1 MIGMCKFNDVKNFG
15 GVVYAT
21 VDLMALPKMG
31 NGRKNSRIHTYTTVK
46 QGTHYALPTE
56 IAIKDGDDVKVVRTT
71 FHVKDMWK
79 KDGNSKYGY
88 VLHND
93 VIGNIVGDFDDLLD
107 SKKMSRRVK
116 EETIKYYNNMSGLI
130 NEKNLALKDML
141 RAQNEKNEANT
152 KRLAEEI
159 AHEQTRGDLQHEKNS
174 HNETKR
180 ELVAI
185 KEKLALAE
193 VKMDGYKQA
202 NERMNEKLQ
211 NVFSVDDI
219 AYLRFYLSNNNI
231 SDENLT
237 KVMNAFVSRKFN

>member
-93 VIGNIVGDFDDLLD
+93 IIGNIVGDFDDLLD

-116 EETIKYYNNMSGLI
+116 EETIKYYNNMGGLI

-141 RAQNEKNEANT
+141 QAQNEKNEANT

-159 AHEQTRGDLQHEKNS
+159 AHEQTKGDLQEEKRQ
-174 HNETKR
+174 HNETKN
-180 ELVAI
+180 E
-185 KEKLALAE
+185 LALAKE
-193 VKMDGYKQA
+193 ELTLVKVERDGFKQA
-202 NERMNEKLQ
+202 SEKMTEKLQ

-237 KVMNAFVSRKFN
+237 KVMNAFVLRKFN